1 MAARANRRGRDGQD
15 GVNRGGHHVQDD
27 LRDMPWQIKRVNS
40 STGPVGTDLS
50 EAIRDPDSIPGQT
63 EMLWKSSNT
72 TGMVVCFVL

>member
-1 MAARANRRGRDGQD
+1 MAARANRRGGRDE
-15 GVNRGGHHVQDD
+15 GGDD

-63 EMLWKSSNT
+63 EMLWKSDNT
-72 TGMVVCFVL
+72 TGENQLI